1 MGRGCRPLAL
11 AACILG
17 VAGCGGGHASGDLT
31 VSAAASLKRA
41 FTDYAG
47 RFSPGRVRFS
57 FAGSDVLAAQ
67 IERGVRP
74 DLYASANVDLPRML
88 YTKRLVRR
96 PVTFAAN
103 RLVLAAPAGSP
114 KVRTVRD
121 AGKVGVTLAIGSRSV
136 PIGAYTR
143 RVLAR
148 LGRTRSAR
156 ILANVRS
163 EEPDVGG
170 IVGKLTTGAVDA
182 GFTYATDVTATG
194 GKLRAIAL
202 PATAQ
207 PVVAYAA
214 AVLKGAPHPGAAA
227 RFISGLLRG
236 VGRSALLRAGFLPPP
251 RT

>member
-1 MGRGCRPLAL
+1 MGRATVCGVLLML
-11 AACILG
+11 AAC
-17 VAGCGGGHASGDLT
+17 A
-31 VSAAASLKRA
+31 RA
-41 FTDYAG
+41 QA
-47 RFSPGRVRFS
+47 
-57 FAGSDVLAAQ
+57 
-67 IERGVRP
+67 
-74 DLYASANVDLPRML
+74 PRQSEAME
-88 YTKRLVRR
+88 
-96 PVTFAAN
+96 
-103 RLVLAAPAGSP
+103 
-114 KVRTVRD
+114 
-121 AGKVGVTLAIGSRSV
+121 
-136 PIGAYTR
+136 
-143 RVLAR
+143 
-148 LGRTRSAR
+148 RSAR

-170 IVGKLTTGAVDA
+170 IVSKLTTGAVDA